1 MPKPSITPEKPT
13 LETLLKFKRREQPSA
28 EFWNDFDRALQS
40 RLTREYVSQERRWD
54 KRVWWV
60 KFSAAFSL
68 AASVAVAFL
77 LMDAPGR
84 YLSADAPRALSES
97 SLARTDIFAPAVETV
112 SAAEAAPAVDVPPVP
127 QVAAEAP
134 AAVVAAAQPV
144 VASAPVI
151 DVAPAPSPV
160 LEKALLRETSFAALK
175 EKARPAQS
183 ALLASAHQAD
193 GYTKVWAR
201 TALPE
206 NGEDARFV
214 SGATP
219 AYEPLPGVA
228 TYVSCAY

>member
-1 MPKPSITPEKPT
+1 MPKPSTTPEKPT

-28 EFWNDFDRALQS
+28 DFWNAFDRSLES
-40 RLTREYVSQERRWD
+40 RLTREFVSQERRCD

-77 LMDAPGR
+77 MMDAPGR
-84 YLSADAPRALSES
+84 YFSFDAPVVLSAPVVAHAAGLEPAPVAEM
-97 SLARTDIFAPAVETV
+97 APAVE
-112 SAAEAAPAVDVPPVP
+112 VPPVP

-134 AAVVAAAQPV
+134 VMAVAAAQP
-144 VASAPVI
+144 AAAPVV
-151 DVAPAPSPV
+151 DVPPAPSPV

-175 EKARPAQS
+175 ERARPAQS

-193 GYTKVWAR
+193 GYTKVWAQ

-206 NGEDARFV
+206 NGENARFV
-214 SGATP
+214 SGTTP